1 MVRETRVNKDIP
13 PGDQGNPLEMGTWY
27 RIVRGVVGFLLRL
40 LSRLEIQ
47 GLEHVP
53 SQGPYLLL
61 VNHLHWLD
69 PPALAVAY
77 PYRSH
82 LFAAEKWERH
92 WFLGPFLGSLGAI
105 FVNRGEVD
113 RQALRKAIAVLRSGG
128 VLGMAPEGTRSKTGG
143 LQEGRSGAAYMA
155 FRAGARLV
163 PTAITGQETVFP
175 TLWRLRRATIRV
187 VFGPPFAPPQVEGR
201 ATSAQIHEFSEE
213 IMYRMAAMLPAEYR
227 GVYSDVEEKRPD
239 LMGLYATKS

>member
-1 MVRETRVNKDIP
+1 MAQRTMVDTSKP
-13 PGDQGNPLEMGTWY
+13 AGDRGHPLEMGRWY
-27 RIVRGVVGFLLRL
+27 RFVRGVIGFLLRL
-40 LSRLEIQ
+40 LSRFEIE

-77 PYRSH
+77 PHRSH

-92 WFLGPFLGSLGAI
+92 WLLGPLLGSLDAI

-113 RQALRKAIAVLRSGG
+113 RKALRKAMAILQGGG

-143 LQEGRSGAAYMA
+143 LQRGRSGAAYMA
-155 FRAGARLV
+155 FRTGARLV
-163 PTAITGQETVFP
+163 PIAITGQENVFP
-175 TLWRLRRATIRV
+175 ALARLRRATVHV
-187 VFGPPFAPPQVEGR
+187 VFGPPFEPPPVRGKASSTQV
-201 ATSAQIHEFSEE
+201 HEFTEE
-213 IMYRMAAMLPAEYR
+213 IMYRMAAILPAQYR

-239 LMGLYATKS
+239 LMGLYAAQS

>member
-1 MVRETRVNKDIP
+1 MARESTVDKHKP
-13 PGDQGNPLEMGTWY
+13 PGDDSHPLEMGTWY

-40 LSRLEIQ
+40 LSRLEIV

-53 SQGPYLLL
+53 AQGPYLLL

-69 PPALAVAY
+69 PPALAVAF

-92 WFLGPFLGSLGAI
+92 WFLGPLLGSLDAI

-113 RQALRKAIAVLRSGG
+113 RQALRKAMAVLRDGG

-143 LQEGRSGAAYMA
+143 LQRGRSGAAYMA
-155 FRAGARLV
+155 FRTGARLV
-163 PTAITGQETVFP
+163 PIVITGQEKVFP
-175 TLWRLRRATIRV
+175 SLWRLRRATVHV
-187 VFGPPFAPPQVEGR
+187 VFGPPFEPPAVDGR
-201 ATSAQIHEFSEE
+201 ADSAQIHEFTEE
-213 IMYRMAAMLPAEYR
+213 IMYRMAAILPAEYR
-227 GVYSDVEEKRPD
+227 GVYSDVEEQRPD
-239 LMGLYATKS
+239 LMGLYETRS

>member
-1 MVRETRVNKDIP
+1 MARQSKVDKDKPTGNK
-13 PGDQGNPLEMGTWY
+13 GSPLEMSPWY
-27 RIVRGVVGFLLRL
+27 RLVRGVVGFLLRL
-40 LSRLEIQ
+40 LCRFEIK
-47 GLEHVP
+47 GGEHVP

-69 PPALAVAY
+69 PPALAVAF

-92 WFLGPFLGSLGAI
+92 WLLGPFLGSLGAI

-113 RQALRKAIAVLRSGG
+113 RQALRKAMAILRGGG

-143 LQEGRSGAAYMA
+143 LQQGRSGAAYMA
-155 FRAGARLV
+155 FRTGARLV
-163 PTAITGQETVFP
+163 PTVITGQEKVFP
-175 TLWRLRRATIRV
+175 SLWRLRRATV
-187 VFGPPFAPPQVEGR
+187 HLVFGPPFAPPPVDGK
-201 ATSAQIHEFSEE
+201 ATSAQVHEFSEE
-213 IMYRMAAMLPAEYR
+213 IMYRMAAMLPANYR

-239 LMGLYATKS
+239 LLGLYATRS